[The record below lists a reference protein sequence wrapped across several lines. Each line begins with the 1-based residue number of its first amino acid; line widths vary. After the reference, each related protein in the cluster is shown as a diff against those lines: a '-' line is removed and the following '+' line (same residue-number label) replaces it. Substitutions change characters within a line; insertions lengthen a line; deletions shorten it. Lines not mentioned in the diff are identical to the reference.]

1 MSWKPRPGWVV
12 VEPIETVETFANSPI
27 IIPEA
32 TRDRTALWQ
41 YTVIRSGPPL
51 EPEEDE
57 ERFTPSFLAPG
68 DWILTRPRSAMHVEA
83 ERLYIVPEELIWAK
97 LG

>member
-1 MSWKPRPGWVV
+1 MTWKPRPGWLL
-12 VEPIETVETFANSPI
+12 VEPIDTVETFPNSPI

-41 YTVIRSGPPL
+41 YTVLKDGGVL
-51 EPEEDE
+51 EDEEDE
-57 ERFTPSFLAPG
+57 GTPSSFKEG
-68 DWILTRPRSAMHVEA
+68 DWILSRPRSAMHVEA
-83 ERLYIVPEELIWAK
+83 ENLYLLPEFQVWAK